1 MKPRVK
7 KWMAAMALAL
17 AAVFLAEVFY
27 APEVT
32 ALEAQPNSILTIYP
46 ELVTDDGRV
55 TVGLC
60 LTYQESTGTFTGMN
74 VQHVYMDP
82 SVTYLRIQDYYLSAD
97 RKWAYVELI
106 YSFKENGVEYGNSPI
121 LYKTVP

>member
-7 KWMAAMALAL
+7 KWMAAMALVL

-60 LTYQESTGTFTGMN
+60 LTYQESTGTFTGMS

-82 SVTYLRIQDYYLSAD
+82 SVTYLRVQDYYLSAD
-97 RKWAYVELI
+97 RKWAYVEVV
-106 YSFKENGVEYGNSPI
+106 YKFKENGIEYGNSPI

>member
-1 MKPRVK
+1 MKPSVK
-7 KWMAAMALAL
+7 KWMAAMALVL

-32 ALEAQPNSILTIYP
+32 ALEASPNSILTIYP
-46 ELVTDDGRV
+46 ELVTGDGRV

-60 LTYQESTGTFTGMN
+60 LTYQESTGIFTGMSI
-74 VQHVYMDP
+74 QHVYMDP
-82 SVTYLRIQDYYLSAD
+82 SVTYLRIQRYYLSED
-97 RKWAYVELI
+97 RKWAYVEVI
-106 YSFKENGVEYGNSPI
+106 YSFMENGVEYTASPI